1 MAGDSGVRVTGGGGA
16 RLERKR
22 AAKNTH
28 HTDRSFDVE
37 IGLDW
42 IGLDRRALNIWG
54 RGRGWHVEGREGT
67 DQGHMGCVR
76 GKIKACLAVCCC
88 KDCNMWAFILVIF
101 HARSKKNMI

>member
-22 AAKNTH
+22 AAENTH

-42 IGLDRRALNIWG
+42 IGLESVKYMGKGARVACG
-54 RGRGWHVEGREGT
+54 R
-67 DQGHMGCVR
+67 
-76 GKIKACLAVCCC
+76 
-88 KDCNMWAFILVIF
+88 
-101 HARSKKNMI
+101 